1 MDKHYSIDPGR
12 GEKMEG
18 CPYSTYED
26 GRDVKNYIIPP
37 KGYVFTGFRYE
48 PLTNNQIY
56 DGKLVAEYERSSIQ
70 ERLTSNLWK
79 IIIPIIIAAVV
90 ALVVLLAVSVF
101 RSPKSPK
108 TETPKPK
115 TETIAPIVD
124 TLSETTSEPTSEPTI
139 DTVQKPDSI
148 VPEKSDATLDF
159 SENVSQQKPEQE
171 QNQQVEE
178 IQQPADDPNVQFK
191 KEFWDLIHQ
200 RTIMMDPYHELYV
213 NYKDKASGE
222 EYNYLRVVILKDY
235 VSFKEWY
242 GKLHQLTFSEL
253 GNINTIADLKSK
265 LNTIE

>member
-26 GRDVKNYIIPP
+26 GRDVKSYIIPP

-56 DGKLVAEYERSSIQ
+56 DGKLVAEYERTSIQ

-115 TETIAPIVD
+115 TETITPIVD
-124 TLSETTSEPTSEPTI
+124 TLETTSEATSEPAI
-139 DTVQKPDSI
+139 VTVQEPDSI
-148 VPEKSDATLDF
+148 VPEESNVILDL
-159 SENVSQQKPEQE
+159 SESISQQKQEQE

-178 IQQPADDPNVQFK
+178 TQQPADDPNVQFK

-235 VSFKEWY
+235 ASFKEWY
-242 GKLHQLTFSEL
+242 GKLRQLTFSEL
-253 GNINTIADLKSK
+253 ENINTIAELKNQ
-265 LNTIE
+265 LNAIE